1 MDKTGRNGL
10 RVGDI
15 IAHNFID
22 RFNSLKNK
30 HISFLKQFDYTY
42 DINEREAEWLEAIEY
57 LKGFNLVDG
66 EYMVNNLLTENKRV
80 LAEGAQGSLL
90 DVDFGSY
97 PFVTSSTT
105 TCAGA
110 CTGLGVSPS
119 KIGSVSGIFKAYC
132 TRVGSGPFPTELND
146 NTGEELR
153 KLGFEFGATTG
164 RPRRTGWLDLVA
176 LKYAIMINGVDQLI
190 MMKSDVMDT
199 FETIKIAVG
208 YKVNGVESHE
218 VPFDTFAEVEPI
230 YKEFKGWK
238 RDLTK
243 ITEESELPFEFMI
256 YVRFIEKETG
266 VPIKIISVGP
276 DRDQTILRSN

>member
-1 MDKTGRNGL
+1 M
-10 RVGDI
+10 
-15 IAHNFID
+15 
-22 RFNSLKNK
+22 
-30 HISFLKQFDYTY
+30 
-42 DINEREAEWLEAIEY
+42 
-57 LKGFNLVDG
+57 
-66 EYMVNNLLTENKRV
+66 
-80 LAEGAQGSLL
+80 
-90 DVDFGSY
+90 
-97 PFVTSSTT
+97 
-105 TCAGA
+105 
-110 CTGLGVSPS
+110 
-119 KIGSVSGIFKAYC
+119 
-132 TRVGSGPFPTELND
+132 GSGPFPTELND

-190 MMKSDVMDT
+190 MMKSDVLDT
-199 FETIKIAVG
+199 FDTIKVATG